1 MQKSNDLTIKEALGL
16 MLKKYKLEQKAAETD
31 IFKAWIK
38 SMGSFVAGNT
48 TKVELVKSK
57 ATIYLKSS
65 VMRKEFS
72 MEKEKIIQLLN
83 EELGENILVDIDFK

>member
-1 MQKSNDLTIKEALGL
+1 MQKSNDLTLKEAMEL
-16 MLKKYKLEQKAAETD
+16 MLKRYKLEQKVTETD

-48 TKVELVKSK
+48 TKVEFYKSK
-57 ATIYLKSS
+57 AVVYLKSS

-72 MEKEKIIQLLN
+72 MEKEKIIAMLNAELN
-83 EELGENILVDIDFK
+83 EGLITEIEFK